1 MRTFCCCIP
10 VRLGVLVL
18 SPVSAI
24 AAALLAYTQL
34 FLLIN
39 YEAQYDTF
47 EKAIRGALAGIT
59 ILLALASLFGLLGAI
74 FARRG
79 MVSFYSNMLWISLVI
94 FTVLGAIEIWQLFR
108 NKDQFVN
115 SCETRT
121 DLKTQDLQS
130 FFGGS
135 LQGETDA
142 ACKKLADVSAIV
154 IAILFGILVLVLM
167 WLIGIVTKYKH
178 QLQERDAS
186 HGGYGYSGGY
196 KSYGNL
202 GKSRNGH
209 KYHQAR
215 EMDESQHD
223 AALLHTTTPPA
234 GWKDASKAHTPHHH
248 SDSYAA
254 YNKA

>member
-10 VRLGVLVL
+10 ARLGVLVL
-18 SPVSAI
+18 SPVSAV

-34 FLLIN
+34 YLLIN
-39 YEAQYDTF
+39 YQAQYDTF

-74 FARRG
+74 FARRT
-79 MVSFYSNMLWISLVI
+79 MVSFYSNMLWLALVI

-108 NKDQFVN
+108 NKDRFVN

-121 DLKTQDLQS
+121 DLKTEDLQN
-130 FFGGS
+130 FFGVSFEG
-135 LQGETDA
+135 QTDA
-142 ACKKLADVSAIV
+142 ACKKLADVSAV
-154 IAILFGILVLVLM
+154 VVAVLFGILVLVLM

-186 HGGYGYSGGY
+186 HGSHGYRDGYS
-196 KSYGNL
+196 SYGNL
-202 GKSRNGH
+202 SKSRGGH
-209 KYHQAR
+209 KYHQTR
-215 EMDESQHD
+215 DMDEAQHN
-223 AALLHTTTPPA
+223 AALLHTTTPPS
-234 GWKDASKAHTPHHH
+234 GWKDASQPYHH
-248 SDSYAA
+248 SDSHAT